1 MIETQGNILDSGA
14 AVIVIPVNV
23 VGIAGAGLALAARQ
37 RWPKWFLA
45 YRAVCR
51 ERTMRP
57 GDALLHPSDVADDP
71 RIVSLATKGD
81 WRQQSTFA
89 WVAQGI
95 NTLAGL
101 MLQLQPFSVAIPAVG
116 CGLGGLRYE
125 DVRPLIVAAAERME
139 AAGVQVMV
147 FPPGAER

>member
-23 VGIAGAGLALAARQ
+23 VGVAGAGLALAAKQ
-37 RWPKWFLA
+37 WWGKWFLD

-51 ERTMRP
+51 ARTMRP
-57 GDALLHPSDVADDP
+57 GDALLHPSNVADDP

-116 CGLGGLRYE
+116 CGLGSLPWGQ
-125 DVRPLIVAAAERME
+125 VRPLIEAAAERME
-139 AAGVQVMV
+139 RAGVTV
-147 FPPGAER
+147 FLYPPGAL